1 MFQHLKKELLRN
13 FQLTVFTF
21 SLVTQKIKGINSF
34 CFTEPSN
41 EFYVAK
47 GIGVQVQDQQP
58 TMIHLGRQSTIPCQI
73 PVDVWI

>member
-21 SLVTQKIKGINSF
+21 SLVTQKMKGINSF

-47 GIGVQVQDQQP
+47 GIGVQVQDLQQIM
-58 TMIHLGRQSTIPCQI
+58 THLDPQ
-73 PVDVWI
+73 

>member
-1 MFQHLKKELLRN
+1 MFQHLKKVLLRN

-47 GIGVQVQDQQP
+47 GIGVQVQDLQQIM
-58 TMIHLGRQSTIPCQI
+58 THLDPQ
-73 PVDVWI
+73 

>member
-13 FQLTVFTF
+13 FQLAVFTF

-47 GIGVQVQDQQP
+47 GIGVQVQDLQQIMTP
-58 TMIHLGRQSTIPCQI
+58 LGPQ
-73 PVDVWI
+73 

>member
-13 FQLTVFTF
+13 FLLTVFTF

-47 GIGVQVQDQQP
+47 GIGVQVQDLQQIM
-58 TMIHLGRQSTIPCQI
+58 THLDPQ
-73 PVDVWI
+73 

>member
-1 MFQHLKKELLRN
+1 MIQHLKKELLRN

-47 GIGVQVQDQQP
+47 GIGVQVQDLQQIM
-58 TMIHLGRQSTIPCQI
+58 THLDPQ
-73 PVDVWI
+73 